1 MTTARLWFQQGSNA
15 KCHVCHQTM
24 YSRNSETSRSSM
36 GASSI
41 LGFEMPKGVA
51 TTSRTAAYG
60 RAVFAWAVKRGAV
73 RTNPFPDLPV
83 AKGVGKRER
92 VLSDQ
97 EIAEIWRAAGDA
109 AWPYYLR
116 ADAADVSARLR
127 ERGWAPYRLR

>member
-1 MTTARLWFQQGSNA
+1 MRR
-15 KCHVCHQTM
+15 QTM

-97 EIAEIWRAAGDA
+97 EIAEIWRAAGD
-109 AWPYYLR
+109 WRGRTIFVPMPPTCR
-116 ADAADVSARLR
+116 RGCVSGAGRRIGYVSDPTANVARGRVLDD
-127 ERGWAPYRLR
+127 